1 MGHEVSKTF
10 KVGKKWYNASSINPV
25 TKKEMSE
32 DRVRRRV
39 VTAIDG
45 GCQKPHSVHA
55 THKAAIAAAKKR
67 SKSFDKT
74 LLKKHTH

>member
-1 MGHEVSKTF
+1 MSHEVSKTF

-32 DRVRRRV
+32 DRVRQRV

-45 GCQKPHSVHA
+45 GFQKPHSVHA
-55 THKAAIAAAKKR
+55 THKAAISAAKKR
-67 SKSFDKT
+67 SRSFDKT
-74 LLKKHTH
+74 LLKKHKR